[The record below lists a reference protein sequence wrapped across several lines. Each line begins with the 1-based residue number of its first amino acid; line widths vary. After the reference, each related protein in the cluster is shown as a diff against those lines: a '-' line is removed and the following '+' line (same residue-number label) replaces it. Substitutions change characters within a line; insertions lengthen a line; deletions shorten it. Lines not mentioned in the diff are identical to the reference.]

1 MKEIDYDL
9 LISESEGLER
19 ELEKDSDDG
28 EIQLAGFK
36 PDDFESTQLAL
47 QDRQALRRVTGLSTE
62 LIDISE
68 AEYRRLQ
75 LERVVLVGVWT
86 SGTALDAENS
96 MTELAAL
103 AETAGSQVL
112 DALIQR
118 RDKADA
124 ATFIGSGKVAELKGI
139 VKASGADTVICDG
152 ELSPSQLKNL
162 EDRVKVKV
170 VDRTALILDIFAQHA
185 KSREGKA
192 QVELAQMTYLLPR
205 LRGWGQSLSRQAGGT
220 GGIGS
225 RGPGETKIEI
235 DRRRIRDKMAK
246 LRREIKEMKTS
257 RDTKRQ
263 ERERNKIP
271 AVAIAGYTNAGK
283 SSLLNRLTGA
293 GVLVQ
298 DALFATLEP
307 TVRRAETLE
316 GRLFTIAD
324 TVGFVRDLPEQ
335 LVEVFKSTLEEVLSA
350 DLIVHLVDGS
360 HPDPFGQIRSVRS
373 ILREIGAGGIH
384 EIVAINKAEIAP
396 PEVLDQLLRSERDA
410 IAISVKTGLGIELL
424 KRAIEDALPHP
435 RIEIDLLIPYN
446 RGDLVSKIH
455 EIGEIDDEKYESD
468 GTRIR
473 GRVTERLAGELK
485 NL

>member
-1 MKEIDYDL
+1 
-9 LISESEGLER
+9 
-19 ELEKDSDDG
+19 
-28 EIQLAGFK
+28 
-36 PDDFESTQLAL
+36 
-47 QDRQALRRVTGLSTE
+47 
-62 LIDISE
+62 
-68 AEYRRLQ
+68 
-75 LERVVLVGVWT
+75 
-86 SGTALDAENS
+86 
-96 MTELAAL
+96 
-103 AETAGSQVL
+103 
-112 DALIQR
+112 
-118 RDKADA
+118 
-124 ATFIGSGKVAELKGI
+124 
-139 VKASGADTVICDG
+139 
-152 ELSPSQLKNL
+152 
-162 EDRVKVKV
+162 
-170 VDRTALILDIFAQHA
+170 
-185 KSREGKA
+185 
-192 QVELAQMTYLLPR
+192 
-205 LRGWGQSLSRQAGGT
+205 
-220 GGIGS
+220 
-225 RGPGETKIEI
+225 
-235 DRRRIRDKMAK
+235 MAK

-307 TVRRAETLE
+307 TVRRADTLE

-424 KRAIEDALPHP
+424 KRAIEEALPHP

-455 EIGEIDDEKYESD
+455 EIGEIDDERYESD